1 MKKLILIFSILI
13 FSISHSNAE
22 EIYSVRAYLPCGQ
35 FLTACD
41 KSKLDIDCEV
51 QTFWTLG
58 YISAL
63 SWEQHLSY
71 SENVFN
77 KDNIKY
83 SLIKYCK
90 ANPFSDT
97 HEGAEDIFTQL
108 Q

>member
-1 MKKLILIFSILI
+1 M
-13 FSISHSNAE
+13 ISHSNAE
-22 EIYSVRAYLPCGQ
+22 EMYSVRAYLPCGE

-41 KSKLDIDCEV
+41 ESTVNCQAQEM
-51 QTFWTLG
+51 WALG

-63 SWEQHLSY
+63 SWSKNISY
-71 SENVFN
+71 SEYVFN
-77 KDNIKY
+77 ADNVKY
-83 SLIKYCK
+83 ALIKYCK